1 MKMTQN
7 QSIIRPVW
15 CGNDDCMAGVARL
28 YDDGS
33 YQMIVK
39 GCGHAPQIPTRET
52 IKAAI
57 AAKGNP

>member
-1 MKMTQN
+1 
-7 QSIIRPVW
+7 
-15 CGNDDCMAGVARL
+15 MAGVARL